1 MARVTD
7 RNLRKVF
14 SKYMVKPTEFFG
26 FLLTNFYFLWH
37 IPDFSDKGN
46 SRVRINCIR
55 PQNTVFCD
63 VDKRR
68 SKSKTNGT
76 GIKNV
81 IEVKNVMV
89 VKM

>member
-1 MARVTD
+1 MEIP
-7 RNLRKVF
+7 NSQPIF
-14 SKYMVKPTEFFG
+14 Y
-26 FLLTNFYFLWH
+26 LLEH

-68 SKSKTNGT
+68 SKSEMKQ
-76 GIKNV
+76 
-81 IEVKNVMV
+81 
-89 VKM
+89 